1 MTSLQQFTADHRY
14 LVKVV
19 EKKTGFVDPVL
30 FDADDSYSV
39 LLKNARGHDP
49 LPVDGVLIRTWEP
62 SYPQVED
69 GVLLGMRIWEIQGVR
84 FASVVLNYEHI
95 RRTGLEFIAVERKH
109 YSTLRKI
116 ANQLAAQPKAQS
128 VAPVMP
134 DGYEK
139 VLWENTIGFLEQQ
152 NIDRYQKYGVR
163 AHRGVLLNGSPGNGK
178 TMACRWIWEECR
190 NRDWERRLV
199 TPDKYRAARQQGE
212 VEDLFQVFDRGV
224 IFFDD
229 MDMALRDREKTGET
243 EDQSVFLTALDGMK
257 VKSGVVFVFTTNCS
271 LEMIDRAF
279 KRPGRIDL
287 ALSFKLPDA
296 DLRRQ
301 LVRRWHQD
309 IRDHIVDESVVAATD
324 GNSFAEIEELKN
336 LLIMQF
342 LNNGVWDWDR
352 TFRQF
357 HLSRNVLNSARR
369 KVGFH
374 ANGNQTVRPR

>member
-1 MTSLQQFTADHRY
+1 
-14 LVKVV
+14 
-19 EKKTGFVDPVL
+19 
-30 FDADDSYSV
+30 
-39 LLKNARGHDP
+39 LLKNARAYEP
-49 LPVDGVLIRTWEP
+49 LPIDGVLIRTWER

-69 GVLLGMRIWEIQGVR
+69 GILLGMRIWEIQGIR
-84 FASVVLNYEHI
+84 FASVVLNFEHV
-95 RRTGLEFIAVERKH
+95 RHKGLEFIAVERNQ
-109 YSTLRKI
+109 YPTLRKI

-128 VAPVMP
+128 VAPVLP
-134 DGYEK
+134 EGYENL
-139 VLWENTIGFLEQQ
+139 LWDNTIGFLEQR
-152 NIDRYQKYGVR
+152 NIERYQKYSVR
-163 AHRGVLLNGSPGNGK
+163 AHRGVLLNGPPGNGK

-190 NRDWERRLV
+190 NRNWERRLV

-224 IFFDD
+224 VFFDD
-229 MDMALRDREKTGET
+229 MDLALRDRERVGES

-271 LEMIDRAF
+271 LDGIDRAF

-287 ALSFKLPDA
+287 TLSFRLPDA
-296 DLRRQ
+296 EMRRR
-301 LVRRWHQD
+301 LIRRWHQD
-309 IRDHIVDESVVAATD
+309 IREHIMEESVVAATD

-357 HLSRNVLNSARR
+357 HSSRKEFATSHK
-369 KVGFH
+369 KVGFL
-374 ANGNQTVRPR
+374 ASGTETVRPR